1 MRILFA
7 LPGLH
12 LYNRGAETAFIS
24 VAKELV
30 ALGERVT
37 LIGSGTPRQNTG
49 YRFLHAGCIGREKFE
64 GFPALPFLRNE
75 YAYEDLT
82 FLPDLLLHYRPDE
95 YDLTITCSFPF
106 TNLALR
112 RPMAGRKRPPH
123 VFVTQNGDWP
133 AFARNS
139 ENRFFG
145 CEGLICINP
154 DYYDRNHARWRSRL
168 ISNGVDCSIFK
179 MGPPR
184 PEEFNLPENRLII
197 LMVSALDAT
206 KRVAAGVAAV
216 SQIPD
221 AHLVVA
227 GDGVLRRE
235 IDELAATML
244 PGRYTRL
251 STTFDRMPVLYQSA
265 NVFLHLSRIESFG
278 NVYLEAMA
286 CGLPVIAHD
295 SARTRWILGEDE
307 YLISDDDPVKVA
319 QQIARARVEPAGKR
333 EARKL
338 RAAGF
343 SWASIGK
350 RYQDFLKEVVG
361 ECQDCRS

>member
-1 MRILFA
+1 
-7 LPGLH
+7 
-12 LYNRGAETAFIS
+12 
-24 VAKELV
+24 
-30 ALGERVT
+30 
-37 LIGSGTPRQNTG
+37 
-49 YRFLHAGCIGREKFE
+49 
-64 GFPALPFLRNE
+64 
-75 YAYEDLT
+75 
-82 FLPDLLLHYRPDE
+82 
-95 YDLTITCSFPF
+95 
-106 TNLALR
+106 
-112 RPMAGRKRPPH
+112 
-123 VFVTQNGDWP
+123 
-133 AFARNS
+133 
-139 ENRFFG
+139 
-145 CEGLICINP
+145 
-154 DYYDRNHARWRSRL
+154 
-168 ISNGVDCSIFK
+168 